1 MITIYHNP
9 RCSKS
14 REGLCLLEEK
24 GISFETVKYLDQP
37 LSREELQSIIQ
48 KLGRQANR

>member
-37 LSREELQSIIQ
+37 LEDLPTGVTPAIVPFQ
-48 KLGRQANR
+48 